1 MVTKNDDSASRKDKR
16 PSHNCIGSLGEQL
29 AAVRLSLYLG
39 WRRGTSAADQWDDA
53 TRLAIPRK
61 WRDR

>member
-1 MVTKNDDSASRKDKR
+1 MVAKNATSASDKNKR
-16 PSHNCIGSLGEQL
+16 PSHNCIGTLGEQL

-53 TRLAIPRK
+53 RRLAIPRK